1 MHQYELVLIFQADLD
16 QATLD
21 TAVENV
27 EAVITNA
34 KGEIAKTE
42 RWGKR
47 RLAYPISKMN
57 EGYYT
62 FISFQHNPEEIAGLK
77 RVLGYNEQVL
87 RSSIIRVA

>member
-1 MHQYELVLIFQADLD
+1 MHQYELVLIFQANQD

-47 RLAYPISKMN
+47 RPTPFVK
-57 EGYYT
+57 
-62 FISFQHNPEEIAGLK
+62 
-77 RVLGYNEQVL
+77 
-87 RSSIIRVA
+87 